1 MIELTNI
8 SKVYNKKIVALNNI
22 NFEFSN
28 NGFYFISGKSGSGK
42 STLLNIIAKL
52 EKATTGEIK
61 YLANVNIGMVFQS
74 DNLINDFTVLENLV
88 LVSDDIN
95 KINELLIRFNMTD
108 KKDIKAKYL
117 SGGEKQRIAIIRN
130 IISGCNV
137 LLFDEATAN
146 LDEDIAI
153 EILDLI
159 KDLAKEKLIIF
170 VSHNYSLLSKYAD
183 VIIELEKGKIVNVN
197 NIAESKNNT
206 NDFKV
211 VERKVFNIKLI
222 LKYSL
227 KLLMSKKITNILYI
241 IVLTIM
247 LTAIS
252 IAAQF
257 VFYNDTS
264 TIIKDLDNNNY
275 IYLPVKSTNSERNI
289 LKGNDLANNINV
301 VRKSIPYIEVYNNS
315 ISHFIYIVD
324 DPNVDIN
331 GTKDKLVIS
340 SFLAKYY
347 FDNEDPIGKKIKV
360 SLSNTASIMGEVEL
374 EVSGTF
380 EVNFTE
386 DDFLN
391 NSKLENDFLNNNYND
406 INLYYGTSYANK
418 NYLNEILF
426 SNGIKVGGNFILG
439 DLGLSLH
446 DYLSSGINIY
456 KDSKFNLSLNNYND
470 VIVGS
475 QYNYLLNSKVD
486 IKDLKS
492 YPNYNNYNDYLN
504 FYDLTNEINIVDTKD
519 DINGIIV
526 SSALYND
533 IINNYFNYLISG
545 IAIYNDNLSAT
556 AINELKAN
564 NITFNID
571 KYLIVYHFTDNI
583 TNSFGTSI
591 IGITLI
597 LLILTISFIL
607 FSSLNLYSKKE
618 KEILILKALN
628 TSKIRIITPF
638 LIMNG
643 LIYIISFV
651 ISIPCAHFILRYLN
665 DFLLHS
671 DIFTLLYLKVSVLIV
686 SFIIGLI
693 FILIAVITP
702 FIRIMKKEINIGL
715 KSA

>member
-197 NIAESKNNT
+197 NIAELKNNT

-324 DPNVDIN
+324 GPNVDIN

-380 EVNFTE
+380 EVSFT

-475 QYNYLLNSKVD
+475 QYDYLLNSKVD

-533 IINNYFNYLISG
+533 IINDYFNYLISG

-618 KEILILKALN
+618 KEILILKSLN
-628 TSKIRIITPF
+628 ISKIRIITPF

-643 LIYIISFV
+643 VIYIISFV
-651 ISIPCAHFILRYLN
+651 ISIPCAHFILSYLN